1 MKSNLVAA
9 LVLIVIGTIFL
20 LNNLG
25 YADLSLTRLLAT
37 WWPAILIAVGLG
49 LLFKRGR

>member
-1 MKSNLVAA
+1 MKSNVVGA
-9 LVLIVIGTIFL
+9 LILIVIGTLFL

-25 YADLSLTRLLAT
+25 FTNVSLTRLLMT

-49 LLFKRGR
+49 LLFKRGK

>member
-1 MKSNLVAA
+1 MKSHVVGA
-9 LVLIVIGTIFL
+9 LILIVIGTMFL

-25 YADLSLTRLLAT
+25 FTNLSVTKLLVT

-49 LLFKRGR
+49 LLFKRH